1 MFARISRSNGSG
13 FLVEIVMIV
22 IGISIALWFEG
33 WFADREDIETELKYL
48 EGLRND
54 LQVDIEQ
61 LQNLVTMN
69 QGKIERLGAI
79 IPKLADLA
87 QAPPEEQIAALFE
100 PSSYQFFQPSDFTYR
115 SIQES
120 GDFRLLR
127 DEETKKSILRL
138 IRRYRHIDTLQQ
150 NYIQALDDEY
160 IPLLMRS
167 FDILGAQ
174 FVDPSVTQQ
183 VIFRNV
189 FAYALQDTQGRVDAY
204 VSARTEASALLTRI
218 KGQLGED

>member
-1 MFARISRSNGSG
+1 MLARISRSAGSG
-13 FLVEIVMIV
+13 FLVEIMMIV

-33 WFADREDIETELKYL
+33 WFADQEDIETEQKYL

-54 LQVDIEQ
+54 LQVDIDQ
-61 LQNLVTMN
+61 LANLVEVN
-69 QGKIERLGAI
+69 RAKIERLGAI
-79 IPKLADLA
+79 IPGLKELA
-87 QAPPEEQIAALFE
+87 QASPGERTAALFE

-138 IRRYRHIDTLQQ
+138 IRRYRHIETLQQ

-160 IPLLMRS
+160 IPLLMRN
-167 FDILGAQ
+167 FDIMSEQ
-174 FVDPSVTQQ
+174 FTNPSITQEA
-183 VIFRNV
+183 IFRNV
-189 FAYALQDTQGRVDAY
+189 FVYALQDTQGRAQAY
-204 VSARTEASALLTRI
+204 ESARAEASDLLARI
-218 KGQLGED
+218 KEQLGET